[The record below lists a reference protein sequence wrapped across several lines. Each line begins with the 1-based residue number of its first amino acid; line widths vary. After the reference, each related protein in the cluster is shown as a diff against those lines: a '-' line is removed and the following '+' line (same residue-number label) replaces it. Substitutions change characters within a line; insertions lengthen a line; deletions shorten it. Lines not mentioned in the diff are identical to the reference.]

1 MELSLEALV
10 LPAAKSAMVLAWRL
24 ATGQGQALSAF
35 SQKKMGQSHLHFHSA
50 LPKGKS
56 DVLETCSLKK
66 SVSTHLDYLD
76 FG

>member
-24 ATGQGQALSAF
+24 ATGLHF
-35 SQKKMGQSHLHFHSA
+35 RKKKMEQSHLHFHSA